1 VLESLGERLR
11 SRKLVQWTIAY
22 LAAAFALLQLA
33 DFLKDAFAWPTVVL
47 RVLTIVVALGFFIAL
62 VLAWYHG
69 EKGHQHIA
77 TTEIALLTAI
87 TVVTVAASWY
97 VAVTTPP
104 EADAV
109 SGAVAPPGDTRFAAM
124 DDPAAAPAS
133 IAVLPFLNMT
143 PDEQNDYLT
152 DGITEDIITE
162 LGKVQGLRV
171 ISRTSVMR
179 YKQSDKGIREIAG
192 ELGVGT
198 VLEGSV
204 RVQGNQVRITAQLID
219 AATDTHL
226 WAETYDRDLKDI
238 LAVQSEV
245 ARAITDALNT
255 RLLPSALAS
264 AAEVPSVDPDA
275 YRLYLKGKSMANST
289 SDEERALAVSL
300 LDSAIAKDPDL
311 ARAWTARVGLQVP
324 VNLES
329 TIMPAPPSP
338 DADPVFDIATKAAAL
353 HPEAA
358 AARSSVNLIRA
369 FRSRDLG
376 AAEQAAREAIAANPN
391 SVPDRLRFAQILYA
405 RGKPE
410 EALREMQKAAA
421 NDPMSSMVHAQI
433 GEYMMAAGQVKDAET
448 HLLKAIELDSM
459 SARAHLALG
468 TFYSDQ
474 GRVDAAIRELQK
486 ARAIAPSDGAVIGA
500 LGYTLGRA
508 GQKEA
513 ARQIVRDLEQAG
525 ADIRGANT
533 VIAQVYAGLGD
544 TEQAVEWLRK
554 DVTVNGRGWSY
565 MFVSPRVRH
574 QMEQLRQVP
583 ELARLMDSLNIRI
596 EVRRTPGDS
605 SRRGATPPGS
615 RSRNDGRR

>member
-1 VLESLGERLR
+1 MESLGERLR

-22 LAAAFALLQLA
+22 LAAGFALLQLA
-33 DFLKDAFAWPTVVL
+33 DFLKDAFGWPTVVL
-47 RVLTIVVALGFFIAL
+47 RVLTVVVAFGFLAIL

-77 TTEIALLTAI
+77 PTEIALLTAI
-87 TVVTVAASWY
+87 TVSTFAASWY
-97 VAVTTPP
+97 IAVTTPA
-104 EADAV
+104 EAV
-109 SGAVAPPGDTRFAAM
+109 SGGVAPAGDTRFASM

-143 PDEQNDYLT
+143 PNEQNDYLT

-179 YKQSDKGIREIAG
+179 YKQSDKNIREIAG

-204 RVQGNQVRITAQLID
+204 RVQGNRVRIVAQLID

-245 ARAITDALNT
+245 ARAIAGALNA

-264 AAEVPSVDPDA
+264 APEMPSVDPDA
-275 YRLYLKGKSMANST
+275 YRLYLRGKSMANST
-289 SDEERALAVSL
+289 SDEERTLAAAL
-300 LDSAIAKDPDL
+300 LDSAIARDPDL
-311 ARAWTARVGLQVP
+311 APALAARVGLQVP

-329 TIMPAPPSP
+329 ASLPAPPSP
-338 DADPVFDIATKAAAL
+338 GADPIFEMATKAAAL
-353 HPEAA
+353 HPDAA
-358 AARSSVNLIRA
+358 GPRSSVNLIRA
-369 FRSRDLG
+369 IRSRDIE
-376 AAEQAAREAIAANPN
+376 AAEHAAMEAIDANPN
-391 SVPDRLRFAQILYA
+391 SVPDRLRYAQILYA
-405 RGKPE
+405 RGKSD
-410 EALREMQKAAA
+410 EAVREMQKAAA
-421 NDPMSSMVHAQI
+421 NDPMSPMVHAQI
-433 GEYMMAAGQVKDAET
+433 GEYMMAAGRDQEAEA
-448 HLLKAIELDSM
+448 HLLKAVQLDSM
-459 SARAHLALG
+459 STRAHLALG

-474 GRVDAAIRELQK
+474 GRVDDAIRELQK
-486 ARAIAPSDGAVIGA
+486 ARKLAPADPVVIGA
-500 LGYTLGRA
+500 LGYTLARA
-508 GQKEA
+508 GHSEEA
-513 ARQIVRDLEQAG
+513 RKIAGELEQAG
-525 ADIRGANT
+525 AAVRGANS

-554 DVTVNGRGWSY
+554 DVTVDGRGWSY

-574 QMEQLRQVP
+574 QMEQLRKVP
-583 ELARLMDSLNIRI
+583 QLAHLMDSLEIRI
-596 EVRRTPGDS
+596 DVRRSPGDS
-605 SRRGATPPGS
+605 LRGGATPQGS